1 MSELADAIAVA
12 MERAIREHGVDWM
25 LATVTAVGTG
35 VVSVSTALGPVANVR
50 RLKSY
55 SSPTVGET
63 VMVSRNSAGNWI
75 VTGAL
80 A

>member
-1 MSELADAIAVA
+1 MSELADAIALAV
-12 MERAIREHGVDWM
+12 ERAIRDRSADWM
-25 LATVTAVGTG
+25 LATVTATGTG
-35 VVSVSTALGPVANVR
+35 VVSISTSLGPVANVR

-63 VMVSRNSAGNWI
+63 VMVSRNSSGNWI
-75 VTGAL
+75 VIGAL